1 VTFSIT
7 VDSASLPSTLS
18 YAWDYEGD
26 DITNET
32 VSRPPSTT
40 IQHIYNA
47 PGTYKVKVTVTAPD
61 GRTVSGTAQVTVS

>member
-1 VTFSIT
+1 MRGTT
-7 VDSASLPSTLS
+7 K
-18 YAWDYEGD
+18 GD